1 MAFLSTSDSA
11 YLREQ
16 FATALTG
23 DVELRL
29 FTEPDTG
36 LYVPGRRTCETC
48 KDAQALVE
56 ELAALSDHLHVKVVD
71 VRADPEG
78 ASRWGVRRVPTL
90 SVAPARGAG
99 PEGNAPTGP
108 AQDGPADAEDAGIR
122 FVGLPDGYEFT
133 SLIETIASA
142 GSAAGHG
149 LSAETVEALE
159 QLPAPV
165 ELKVFVTPT

>member
-1 MAFLSTSDSA
+1 MAFLSATDSD

-16 FATALTG
+16 FATVLTG
-23 DVELRL
+23 EVELRL

-36 LYVPGRRTCETC
+36 LYVPGQASCETC
-48 KDAQALVE
+48 ADAQALME
-56 ELAALSDHLHVKVVD
+56 ELAALSDRIRLMVVD
-71 VRADPEG
+71 VREDPEA
-78 ASRWGVRRVPTL
+78 ASQWGVRRVPTI
-90 SVAPARGAG
+90 SVAPVNGT
-99 PEGNAPTGP
+99 PEV
-108 AQDGPADAEDAGIR
+108 ADAGVR

-149 LSAETVEALE
+149 LDPQTVEALD

>member
-1 MAFLSTSDSA
+1 MAFLSDTDSA

-16 FATALTG
+16 FATVLAG

-29 FTEPDTG
+29 FTEADTG
-36 LYVPGRRTCETC
+36 LYVPGRQTCETC
-48 KDAQALVE
+48 GAAQELLE
-56 ELAALSDHLHVKVVD
+56 ELAALSEHLRLKVVD
-71 VRADPEG
+71 VREDPEA
-78 ASRWGVRRVPTL
+78 ASRWGVNRLPTL
-90 SVAPARGAG
+90 SVAPANGT
-99 PEGNAPTGP
+99 P
-108 AQDGPADAEDAGIR
+108 DAEDAGVR

-149 LSAETVEALE
+149 LSAETVEALA

>member
-1 MAFLSTSDSA
+1 MAFLTAGDSA

-16 FATALTG
+16 FATALAA

-29 FTEPDTG
+29 FIEPDTG
-36 LYVPGRRTCETC
+36 LYVPGRRTCQTC

-56 ELAALSDHLHVKVVD
+56 EVAALSDHLHATVVD
-71 VRADPEG
+71 VRADPDAG
-78 ASRWGVRRVPTL
+78 SRWSVRRVPTL
-90 SVAPARGAG
+90 SVAPARGGGAG
-99 PEGNAPTGP
+99 GSPANGTPEG
-108 AQDGPADAEDAGIR
+108 EDAGVR

-149 LSAETVEALE
+149 LSAQTVEALE